1 MDSPGATPL
10 EAFVPVLTWAGS
22 RPSIAEIHTWHEAL
36 HDAVASL
43 MPAELVA
50 CWLYP
55 ARGGVVL
62 VGPPSLTAEVLSPP
76 LAEPLVPQE
85 GLFTLEDQLRAGGY
99 QSAMA
104 IPIRAEVQDVGL
116 LLVGAFADNAY
127 TLYDQRK
134 LHRVAAQLST
144 CCRRLASYPWVR
156 PRAVGTDHNS
166 TVTGVTEGLLEAMR
180 RARNGSDLVQ
190 LASDALALQLP
201 HDRLE
206 LIAVAPAPDCWAL
219 VGGERGSVA
228 SLSIDPDA
236 AEGIDALAHRLGSR
250 AIGRV
255 SDLRDIDSRWPSSY
269 DSRSA
274 ERTHSVLAARL
285 EVGDE
290 LVGWLWLGSETP
302 DFFRE
307 EDEAVARL
315 AAELL
320 APRVAAW
327 AARAELAGAWS

>member
-1 MDSPGATPL
+1 MDAPGATPL

-22 RPSIAEIHTWHEAL
+22 RPSLAEIHTWHEAL

-55 ARGGVVL
+55 ARGGAVL

-85 GLFTLEDQLRAGGY
+85 GLFALEDQLRAGGY

-116 LLVGAFADNAY
+116 LLVGAFTENAY
-127 TLYDQRK
+127 TLYDQRN

-156 PRAVGTDHNS
+156 PRAAGTDHNS

-190 LASDALALQLP
+190 LASDALAIQLP

-219 VGGERGSVA
+219 LGGERGTVT
-228 SLSIDPDA
+228 SLTLDHEATDAIDS
-236 AEGIDALAHRLGSR
+236 LMHKLGSR
-250 AIGRV
+250 SLGRV
-255 SDLRDIDSRWPSSY
+255 DDLRDLDARWPSANG
-269 DSRSA
+269 SRA
-274 ERTHSVLAARL
+274 ADRMHGVLAARL

-290 LVGWLWLGSETP
+290 LVGWLWFGSETP
-302 DFFRE
+302 GYFRD

>member
-1 MDSPGATPL
+1 MDSHGAAPL
-10 EAFVPVLTWAGS
+10 EAFIPVLTWAGA

-55 ARGGVVL
+55 ARGGAVL
-62 VGPPSLTAEVLSPP
+62 VGPPSLTADIVSPP

-85 GLFTLEDQLRAGGY
+85 ALFALEDQLKAGGY

-104 IPIRAEVQDVGL
+104 IPIRSEVQDVGM

-127 TLYDQRK
+127 TRHDQRT
-134 LHRVAAQLST
+134 LHRVAAQLAT

-156 PRAVGTDHNS
+156 PRAIGTDHNS
-166 TVTGVTEGLLEAMR
+166 TVAGVTEGLLEAMR

-219 VGGERGSVA
+219 LGTERGSVR
-228 SLSIDPDA
+228 SLTLGQDAADSID
-236 AEGIDALAHRLGSR
+236 GLVHRLGSR
-250 AIGRV
+250 ALGRV
-255 SDLRDIDSRWPSSY
+255 GELRDIDVRWPITG
-269 DSRSA
+269 DSRA
-274 ERTHSVLAARL
+274 GERLHSLLAARL
-285 EVGDE
+285 EVGEE
-290 LVGWLWLGSETP
+290 LVGWLWFGSETP
-302 DFFRE
+302 KYFRE